1 MSYLDDDEL
10 EDYIISS
17 DVQDM
22 TEEQMRIEMKDI
34 MNLTIAIGHIPNK
47 EKLRIINQN

>member
-1 MSYLDDDEL
+1 MNYLDDDEL
-10 EDYIISS
+10 NDYIILSG
-17 DVQDM
+17 VQDI
-22 TEEQMRIEMKDI
+22 TEEQMESEMNDI